1 MTILTDATTRLTEGV
16 AIGPALDA
24 ALEIVGR
31 AGFTAV
37 IYDYTPVPRAHDGV
51 LITPNILEARRVP
64 DDMMSLWRSGFYQL
78 DPVQDAALNSAA
90 PFVWSGLGKQ
100 SGVMQ
105 EVIRDRHGPVLGYMR
120 DMRFSFGV
128 TVPIHHPRG
137 DLATFTAIRVDAEPD
152 FAGDAALVAPQV
164 GIVGQLFHQ
173 IVSAGFDRETRQTR
187 HVRLSPRE
195 RECLGLCAEGL
206 TAKEIARRLDRSV
219 PTVTLH
225 LNAAGRK
232 LGARNRLQ
240 AVARAAHYRLIQLD
254 GRDA

>member
-1 MTILTDATTRLTEGV
+1 MTILFDLTTRLFEGMSV
-16 AIGPALDA
+16 RSGLDVALDV
-24 ALEIVGR
+24 VGR
-31 AGFTAV
+31 VGFTAV
-37 IYDYTPVPRAHDGV
+37 IYDYTPVPRAHDGA

-64 DDMMSLWRSGFYQL
+64 DDMLSLWRSGFYQL
-78 DPVQDAALNSAA
+78 DPVQDAALNSVA
-90 PFVWSGLGKQ
+90 PFVWSGVGPQ
-100 SGVMQ
+100 SRVMQ
-105 EVIRDRHGPVLGYMR
+105 EVICDRHRPVLGYMR

-128 TVPIHHPRG
+128 TVPIHHPGG
-137 DLATFTAIRVDAEPD
+137 DLATFTAIRVDAEPG
-152 FAGDAALVAPQV
+152 FEADAALVAPQI
-164 GIVGQLFHQ
+164 GIVGQVFHQ
-173 IVSAGFDRETRQTR
+173 AVAAGFDADTRRTR

-254 GRDA
+254 A

>member
-1 MTILTDATTRLTEGV
+1 MTMLLDLTTRLFDGMAV
-16 AIGPALDA
+16 GPALDV
-24 ALEIVGR
+24 ALEVVGR
-31 AGFTAV
+31 AGFNAV
-37 IYDYTPVPRAHDGV
+37 IYDYTPVPRAHDGA
-51 LITPNILEARRVP
+51 LITPNVLEARRVP
-64 DDMMSLWRSGFYQL
+64 DDMLSLWQSGFYQL
-78 DPVQDAALNSAA
+78 DPVQDASLRTVA
-90 PFVWSGLGKQ
+90 PFVWSGIGKQ
-100 SGVMQ
+100 SRVMQ
-105 EVIRDRHGPVLGYMR
+105 EVICDRHRPVLGYMH

-128 TVPIHHPRG
+128 TVPIHHPHG
-137 DLATFTAIRVDAEPD
+137 DLATFTAIRVDAEPG
-152 FAGDAALVAPQV
+152 FETDAALVAPQI

-173 IVSAGFDRETRQTR
+173 AVSAGFDIETRRTR
-187 HVRLSPRE
+187 YVRLSPRE

-254 GRDA
+254 A